1 MNIYRVTT
9 KDKTLTINA
18 STEFQALKTAQSI
31 LNMHACSRYGTPL
44 GLNAEYINGIK
55 KGGIV

>member
-44 GLNAEYINGIK
+44 GLSAEYINSIK
-55 KGGIV
+55 KGG

>member
-44 GLNAEYINGIK
+44 GLNAEYINSIK
-55 KGGIV
+55 KGG